1 MKNFTILSIFTISL
15 LTSAMGFCSHFDSS
29 SDSDNKEKKISRGYA
44 KHNKGG
50 AQELIHAKFEADC
63 KAAQKPKQPHSIAPK
78 ATTQIIN
85 KAIGESS
92 EEIYAK
98 ALKLIRNK
106 NKKNNKE

>member
-1 MKNFTILSIFTISL
+1 MKNFTMLSIFTISL
-15 LTSAMGFCSHFDSS
+15 LTSAMGFCSHFDS
-29 SDSDNKEKKISRGYA
+29 DSDFDDKNKQIRKGYDKSTQGSLQFACA
-44 KHNKGG
+44 KV
-50 AQELIHAKFEADC
+50 EADC
-63 KAAQKPKQPHSIAPK
+63 KAAQDKQKPRSIAPK

-85 KAIGESS
+85 KATGESS